1 MDKGN
6 KPNRLLWILGI
17 AAVAAF
23 LIVLGL
29 YITYFKNLSITNDS
43 ATWGTFGDYLG
54 GTLNPII
61 SFLALIGLLYTIH
74 QQAQEMQ
81 ATREELKQAAEQ
93 QRQQVEQQSR
103 QSEIFN
109 LQQFESTFFSL
120 LEQHNKAVEKIE
132 AESIFE
138 ELHNIYN
145 KKIDQITTRKPS
157 EELSN
162 SLAIKTINQHY
173 ELKSYFNLL
182 FQILKFISISLS
194 KNSESNNSEDSK
206 ITIKDFDSDNKRSK
220 EKLSHEYINSQER
233 MYSDILRSFIP
244 NIILKLLA
252 LNCLTID
259 KFSRDNELKTL
270 YNFQGLLNR
279 YALLEQLQLVFT
291 DINKINY
298 SHLSNGDDAIHFLIL
313 TSHADIVPAF
323 GNNKIFDKSK
333 SIFQYKFDYW
343 LTVNTKSLHDKQYE
357 LKNIKRKIIRLE
369 PMLCEEYERLDISER
384 KELLILPEG
393 QNYFRQPD
401 DNFNVWKQEYLE
413 KLKNEK
419 KYYEE
424 KINEINAELK
434 RIEENKKAWLEF
446 LQIEDNQTIYSVS

>member
-1 MDKGN
+1 MNKGN
-6 KPNRLLWILGI
+6 KPNRLLWILGG

-23 LIVLGL
+23 LIILGL
-29 YITYFKNLSITNDS
+29 YIAYFKNLSITNDS

-93 QRQQVEQQSR
+93 QRQQVEQQSC

-162 SLAIKTINQHY
+162 SHAIKSINQHY

-194 KNSESNNSEDSK
+194 KNSESNNSESNNSESNNSESNNSEDLK
-206 ITIKDFDSDNKRSK
+206 ITIKDFDADNKRSK
-220 EKLSHEYINSQER
+220 EKLSHEYINPQER

-259 KFSRDNELKTL
+259 KFSRDNESKTL

-291 DINKINY
+291 DINKIDY

-313 TSHADIVPAF
+313 TSHADIAPAF

-357 LKNIKRKIIRLE
+357 LKDTKREIIKIRL
-369 PMLCEEYERLDISER
+369 MSYEEYESHDFSLD
-384 KELLILPEG
+384 KE
-393 QNYFRQPD
+393 
-401 DNFNVWKQEYLE
+401 KYLE
-413 KLKNEK
+413 KLENTQR
-419 KYYEE
+419 YYEE
-424 KINEINAELK
+424 KINEINTELK
-434 RIEENKKAWLEF
+434 QIENNKKVWLEF

>member
-6 KPNRLLWILGI
+6 KPNRLLWILGG

-23 LIVLGL
+23 LIILGL
-29 YITYFKNLSITNDS
+29 YIAYFKNLSVTNDS

-81 ATREELKQAAEQ
+81 ATRDELERTA
-93 QRQQVEQQSR
+93 EQQSR

-120 LEQHNKAVEKIE
+120 LEQHNKVVERIE
-132 AESIFE
+132 VESIYE

-162 SLAIKTINQHY
+162 SHAIKSINQHY

-194 KNSESNNSEDSK
+194 KNSESNNSEDLK
-206 ITIKDFDSDNKRSK
+206 ITIKDFYSDSKISK
-220 EKLSHEYINSQER
+220 DKISQKYINPQER

-244 NIILKLLA
+244 SIILKLLA

-259 KFSRDNELKTL
+259 KFSRDNESKTL

-279 YALLEQLQLVFT
+279 YALLEQLQLFFT
-291 DINKINY
+291 DINKINDFY
-298 SHLSNGDDAIHFLIL
+298 RVNGDDAIHFLIL
-313 TSHADIVPAF
+313 TSHADIAPAF

-333 SIFQYKFDYW
+333 AVFNYKFNYW
-343 LTVNTKSLHDKQYE
+343 LTVKTKSLHNKQDE
-357 LKNIKRKIIRLE
+357 LRNIKIKIVRIKSISY
-369 PMLCEEYERLDISER
+369 EEYKMLNTSEKLELLHLSER
-384 KELLILPEG
+384 KG
-393 QNYFRQPD
+393 CYYQPGN
-401 DNFNVWKQEYLE
+401 NFNAWKQDFLKRLE
-413 KLKNEK
+413 NEK

-424 KINEINAELK
+424 KINKTNAELK

-446 LQIEDNQTIYSVS
+446 LQIEDT

>member
-6 KPNRLLWILGI
+6 KPNRLLWILGG

-23 LIVLGL
+23 LIILGL
-29 YITYFKNLSITNDS
+29 YIAYFKNLSVTNDS

-81 ATREELKQAAEQ
+81 ATRDELERTA
-93 QRQQVEQQSR
+93 EQQSR

-120 LEQHNKAVEKIE
+120 LEQHNKVVERIE
-132 AESIFE
+132 VESIYE

-162 SLAIKTINQHY
+162 SHAIKSINQHY

-194 KNSESNNSEDSK
+194 KNSESNNSEDLK
-206 ITIKDFDSDNKRSK
+206 ITIKDFYSDSKISK
-220 EKLSHEYINSQER
+220 DKISQKYINPQER

-244 NIILKLLA
+244 SIILKLLA

-259 KFSRDNELKTL
+259 KFSRDNESKTL

-279 YALLEQLQLVFT
+279 YALLEQLQLFFT
-291 DINKINY
+291 DINKINDFY
-298 SHLSNGDDAIHFLIL
+298 RVNGDDAIHFLIL
-313 TSHADIVPAF
+313 TSHADIAPAF

-333 SIFQYKFDYW
+333 AVFNYKFNYW
-343 LTVNTKSLHDKQYE
+343 LTVKTKSLHNKQDE
-357 LKNIKRKIIRLE
+357 LRNIKIKIVRIKSISY
-369 PMLCEEYERLDISER
+369 EEYKMLNTSEKLELLHLSER
-384 KELLILPEG
+384 KG
-393 QNYFRQPD
+393 CYYQPGN
-401 DNFNVWKQEYLE
+401 NFNAWKQDFLKRLE
-413 KLKNEK
+413 NEK

-424 KINEINAELK
+424 KINETNAELK

-446 LQIEDNQTIYSVS
+446 LQIEDT

>member
-6 KPNRLLWILGI
+6 KPNRLLWILGG

-23 LIVLGL
+23 LIILGL
-29 YITYFKNLSITNDS
+29 YIAYFKNLSVTNDS

-74 QQAQEMQ
+74 QQAQELQ

-93 QRQQVEQQSR
+93 QHRQAD
-103 QSEIFN
+103 IFN

-120 LEQHNKAVEKIE
+120 LEQHNKVLERIE
-132 AESIFE
+132 VESIYE
-138 ELHNIYN
+138 KLHNIYN
-145 KKIDQITTRKPS
+145 KKIDQITKREPS

-162 SLAIKTINQHY
+162 SHAIKSINQHY
-173 ELKSYFNLL
+173 ELKSYFNFL
-182 FQILKFISISLS
+182 FQILKFISINLS

-206 ITIKDFDSDNKRSK
+206 ITIKDFDSDNKRSE
-220 EKLSHEYINSQER
+220 EKLSHEYINPQER

-291 DINKINY
+291 DINKIGY
-298 SHLSNGDDAIHFLIL
+298 SYLSNSDDAIHFLIL
-313 TSHADIVPAF
+313 TSHADIAPAF

-333 SIFQYKFDYW
+333 AVFNYKFNYW
-343 LTVNTKSLHDKQYE
+343 LTVNTKSLHGKQYE

-401 DNFNVWKQEYLE
+401 DNFNAWKQEYLE

-424 KINEINAELK
+424 KINEINTELK
-434 RIEENKKAWLEF
+434 QIESNKKAWLKF

>member
-1 MDKGN
+1 MDKEN

-29 YITYFKNLSITNDS
+29 YISYFKNLSVTNDS

-93 QRQQVEQQSR
+93 QRQQVEQQNR

-120 LEQHNKAVEKIE
+120 LEQHNKVVERIE
-132 AESIFE
+132 VESIYE

-162 SLAIKTINQHY
+162 SHAIKSINQHY

-194 KNSESNNSEDSK
+194 KNSESNNSEDLK
-206 ITIKDFDSDNKRSK
+206 ITIKDFDADNKRSK
-220 EKLSHEYINSQER
+220 EKLSHEYINPQER

-259 KFSRDNELKTL
+259 KFSRDNESKTL

-291 DINKINY
+291 DINKIDY

-313 TSHADIVPAF
+313 TSHADIAPAF
-323 GNNKIFDKSK
+323 GNNKIFDESK

-357 LKNIKRKIIRLE
+357 LKDTKREIIKIKL
-369 PMLCEEYERLDISER
+369 MSYEEYESHDFSLG
-384 KELLILPEG
+384 KE
-393 QNYFRQPD
+393 
-401 DNFNVWKQEYLE
+401 KYLE
-413 KLKNEK
+413 KLESTQR
-419 KYYEE
+419 YYEE
-424 KINEINAELK
+424 KINKINAELK
-434 RIEENKKAWLEF
+434 QIENNKKAWLEF